1 MQLKKKIENFR
12 TTENSSE
19 GRWLMNNLPKVI
31 ISPKINVEEKMVI
44 MRDSGVAMARNTG
57 PFFSITHA
65 CK

>member
-1 MQLKKKIENFR
+1 
-12 TTENSSE
+12 
-19 GRWLMNNLPKVI
+19 MNNLPKVI

-57 PFFSITHA
+57 PFFSITQA